1 MRRSQATNIAASI
14 ANQHLKRLYD
24 NSGNAR
30 FGATS
35 KLWRRQGLKPATD
48 LAHDILLP
56 RAGNSI
62 ATGRAGYRWDVMKQ
76 YSAPAG
82 RSWRS
87 SAAGALFVAALALIS
102 APAAAEGAAQAREA
116 ITVEGNRRID
126 AETVRSY
133 FHAAPDG
140 RFDEAARDAALK
152 ALLATGLFDKV
163 TIDRAGDRL
172 VVHLTEAPVLGRV
185 AFEGNKKIQDK
196 DLSAIVE
203 SKPQGTL
210 QRAVVQADVGRI
222 MEAYRH
228 KGRNDV
234 GVVPKIISSGHD
246 RVDLVYEVTE
256 GGKTTVRQINFE
268 GNHVFG
274 KRQLA
279 AVIKTSTTN
288 MLSFLTGGDDY
299 DPDRIAADREQLRL
313 YYRSKGYADASV
325 TSAQAEYDP
334 ALHGFTLTFSI
345 DEGPLYHFG
354 GINIVCNVPGL
365 DGEKLRPALLARTG
379 AMFDG
384 NALDKSTDALATE
397 LAKLGFPFAQAV
409 ARTTRDAAGQRIDVS
424 FVVDQGP
431 RTYVERI
438 EIHGNT
444 RTRGYVIRREFDI
457 AEGDAYNKTLI
468 DRAERRLKNLNYF
481 KTVKISRQPGS
492 AADRVV
498 LDVEVTEQSTG
509 EFTIS
514 GGYSTTDGLLAEV
527 KVGDRNFLGGG
538 KAVNASFTYGQYAR
552 GIDLSASEPYFLGTR
567 VSAGIDLY
575 YKQTDASTY
584 QSYGSDVYGATMQF
598 GTPLTEQIGVQYRY
612 SIYNQNVTL
621 NPASLTAAPSLPIQ
635 QAALA
640 GPQWVSS
647 IGDTVT
653 YSTLDNNKNP
663 TDGIKSQLSQ
673 DLAGLGGDVKFLRTT
688 EDMRYY
694 HSINDDVVALVR
706 GQGGYVAGWGGQQ
719 VPLLNNFFGG
729 PTMVR
734 GFAPNG
740 FGPRD
745 LTPGTTMDNVGGS
758 MYWASTLEFQSAIP
772 GVPKEYGLK
781 ATAFVDAG
789 SVFNYGG
796 PTTFPGSTQ
805 SLQVANSNIVRSA
818 VGVGL
823 VWDSPFGALGIN
835 YAVPLSK
842 AAYDVVQPLS
852 FTAGGF

>member
-1 MRRSQATNIAASI
+1 MQCMAPGRRWRRSI
-14 ANQHLKRLYD
+14 
-24 NSGNAR
+24 
-30 FGATS
+30 
-35 KLWRRQGLKPATD
+35 
-48 LAHDILLP
+48 
-56 RAGNSI
+56 
-62 ATGRAGYRWDVMKQ
+62 
-76 YSAPAG
+76 
-82 RSWRS
+82 
-87 SAAGALFVAALALIS
+87 AAGALFVAALELLS
-102 APAAAEGAAQAREA
+102 VPTEVAAQAHDVIE
-116 ITVEGNRRID
+116 VQGNRRID
-126 AETVRSY
+126 ADTVRSY

-140 RFDEAARDAALK
+140 RFDDAARDAALK

-163 TIDRAGDRL
+163 TIDRAGERL
-172 VVHLTEAPVLGRV
+172 VVHLTEAPVLDRV

-196 DLSAIVE
+196 ELSAVIE
-203 SKPQGTL
+203 SKPRGTL
-210 QRAVVQADVGRI
+210 QRAVVQSDVSRI

-228 KGRNDV
+228 AGRDDV
-234 GVVPKIISSGHD
+234 GVVPQIIDRGND
-246 RVDLVYEVTE
+246 RVDLVYLVTE
-256 GGKTTVRQINFE
+256 GTKTTVRQINFA

-279 AVIKTSTTN
+279 AVIKTSATN
-288 MLSFLTGGDDY
+288 MLSFLIGGDVY

-325 TSAQAEYDP
+325 TAAKAEYDP
-334 ALHGFTLTFSI
+334 AIHGFEVTFSI

-354 GINIVCNVPGL
+354 DVNIVCNVPGL
-365 DGEKLRPALLARTG
+365 DAEKLRRLLVTRSG
-379 AMFDG
+379 AVFDG
-384 NALDKSTDALATE
+384 NALDKTDEILAIE
-397 LAKLGFPFAQAV
+397 LSKLGFPFAQAV
-409 ARTTRDAAGQRIDVS
+409 PRTTRDAAGQRIDVS

-431 RTYVERI
+431 RTYIERI

-457 AEGDAYNKTLI
+457 AEGDAYNKSLI

-492 AADRVV
+492 TPDRVV
-498 LDVEVTEQSTG
+498 VDVEVTEQSTG
-509 EFTIS
+509 EFNIS
-514 GGYSTTDGLLAEV
+514 GGYSTTDGMLAEV
-527 KVGDRNFLGGG
+527 KLGDSNFLGTGRAL
-538 KAVNASFTYGQYAR
+538 KSSFTYGQYAR
-552 GIDLSASEPYFLGTR
+552 GVDLSASEPYFLGTR
-567 VSAGIDLY
+567 VSAGIELY
-575 YKQTDASTY
+575 GRQNDASTY
-584 QSYGSDVYGATMQF
+584 QSYGSDIYGATLQF

-621 NPASLTAAPSLPIQ
+621 DPASLAAAPSLPIQ

-647 IGDTVT
+647 IGDTIT
-653 YSTLDNNKNP
+653 YSTLDNNRNP
-663 TDGIKSQLSQ
+663 TSGIKSQLTQ

-688 EDMRYY
+688 EDVRYY
-694 HSINDDVVALVR
+694 QAINDDVVGLVR
-706 GQGGYVAGWGGQQ
+706 AQGGYITGWGGQQ
-719 VPLLNNFFGG
+719 VPLLNSFFGG
-729 PTMVR
+729 PSMVR

-758 MYWASTLEFQSAIP
+758 MYWATTAELQSAIP

-796 PTTFPGSTQ
+796 PTVFPGSAQ
-805 SLQVANSNIVRSA
+805 SLQVANSNIMRSS

-823 VWDSPFGALGIN
+823 VWDSPFGPLSVN
-835 YAVPLSK
+835 YAVPLTK
-842 AAYDVVQPLS
+842 AAYDVVQPFS